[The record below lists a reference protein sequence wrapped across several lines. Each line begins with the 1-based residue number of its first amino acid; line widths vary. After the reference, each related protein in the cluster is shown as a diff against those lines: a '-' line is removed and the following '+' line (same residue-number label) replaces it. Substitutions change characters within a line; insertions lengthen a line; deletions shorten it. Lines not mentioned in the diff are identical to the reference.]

1 MILNMFH
8 SNAARLAKLA
18 GLVGASLRGLV
29 DAIVG
34 RGRPRGRYRHV
45 TIKPRGARPAR
56 SESGL
61 RPVPVRIDSAP
72 TRRR

>member
-29 DAIVG
+29 DAVTA
-34 RGRPRGRYRHV
+34 PKSPQGRYRHV
-45 TIKPRGARPAR
+45 TIKPSGIRPAR
-56 SESGL
+56 TESGL
-61 RPVPVRIDSAP
+61 RPVPVRIDRAP